1 MEEFPSQRGGAGGDF
16 PSLKGGARGGGPF
29 VLGERTTL
37 CTLFLIQRDG
47 SKTSRETIAYAKTLR
62 KQGNPAESFFCRRT
76 LCRRKPLC
84 IKKKLTG
91 EHTMITV
98 RTMCKNER
106 TYQLIN

>member
-1 MEEFPSQRGGAGGDF
+1 MGEFPSQR
-16 PSLKGGARGGGPF
+16 GGARGGGPF
-29 VLGERTTL
+29 VLAERTL
-37 CTLFLIQRDG
+37 CTLFLMQRDG

-84 IKKKLTG
+84 IEKKLTG